1 MSETDS
7 NKFRVNLKIFSGPLD
22 VLLDL
27 AKSQK
32 VNLEDISVTMLADQ
46 FHNFITK
53 AKDINLEL
61 ASEHLLMATWLTYLK
76 SKLLLPETDEEEF
89 KALEVAEKLK
99 LQLKKLELIRLLSDQ
114 MLKRKRLGRDVFMR
128 GIKGKMTSI
137 YNSNYSLTLYELLK
151 SYSSIVMKKDFQRIN
166 IPKLPV
172 LTTEDGMN
180 RIKEFFGNLLDWKN
194 IKDLLPN
201 SFSSKK
207 NLRKSGIAGL
217 FAGSLELV
225 KEGNLIIK
233 QNKLFD
239 DIYIKENNE

>member
-1 MSETDS
+1 
-7 NKFRVNLKIFSGPLD
+7 
-22 VLLDL
+22 
-27 AKSQK
+27 
-32 VNLEDISVTMLADQ
+32 
-46 FHNFITK
+46 
-53 AKDINLEL
+53 
-61 ASEHLLMATWLTYLK
+61 
-76 SKLLLPETDEEEF
+76 
-89 KALEVAEKLK
+89 
-99 LQLKKLELIRLLSDQ
+99 
-114 MLKRKRLGRDVFMR
+114 
-128 GIKGKMTSI
+128 
-137 YNSNYSLTLYELLK
+137 
-151 SYSSIVMKKDFQRIN
+151 MKKDFQRIN
-166 IPKLPV
+166 IPRLPV

-217 FAGSLELV
+217 FAGALELV